1 MDGSEKGTRCRSGEA
16 RRQEHGA
23 GVPGEA
29 DDVVSRQQDADV
41 ADLPVEEE
49 ERGEDGDKRPLAH
62 AAQLAMRGPLAP
74 PLHVKTVG
82 HHSAPKE
89 QREGADLRREAE
101 RAAPARRAVCKVPF
115 HLLSK
120 VTLEVRPQPKHKAYI
135 GGNKSRRQRG
145 TAMIDG

>member
-62 AAQLAMRGPLAP
+62 AAQLAHQQMWLEALSQSSHRTDG
-74 PLHVKTVG
+74 
-82 HHSAPKE
+82 
-89 QREGADLRREAE
+89 AE
-101 RAAPARRAVCKVPF
+101 RFVTRHKV
-115 HLLSK
+115 L
-120 VTLEVRPQPKHKAYI
+120 
-135 GGNKSRRQRG
+135 
-145 TAMIDG
+145 